1 MRQVIALVSAA
12 VLALT
17 GLGWWGVHG
26 VINGFTISHAL
37 GIDLPGSGNVNGPMN
52 VLLIGLDSRRDQDGN
67 ELPQDLLD
75 ELHAGDSDSGGYN
88 TNTLI
93 LVHVTPDNHVVAF
106 SIPRDDY
113 VAVDD
118 IPGYRHIKIKEAY
131 GLKKAEVA
139 QKLNDEGITD
149 QHELETKGR
158 EAGRS
163 ATISAVRDLTGVK
176 VNYFAEISLAG
187 FYDLASALGGIDVC
201 LNNAVQDTDFSGA
214 DFPAGPQTLNPS
226 QALAFVRQ
234 RHNLDNGDLDRTHR
248 QQAFLSSVMHKLQS
262 GGVFSDL
269 GKFSNLMSVA
279 RKDVVL
285 SRGWT
290 NDVFRRLGSI
300 SGENIQYRTLPV
312 LRYDTVNGQDVNII
326 DQDAIRTQVSTAFSD
341 DPSASTTPAPPAS
354 TVDVINGGEMTGLA
368 AAVASAL
375 TSHGF
380 TAGDVRN
387 SQPGEPT
394 DTQIDYGPGS
404 ASDAKQVADQLA
416 ITAAPTPSDKEQP
429 GHIRIVLGNSY
440 DPPAAIA
447 DAQSSG
453 GTPVSGPTSGNQDS
467 DAPDQGKPMSGNG
480 IPCVN

>member
-1 MRQVIALVSAA
+1 MRLVIALVSAA
-12 VLALT
+12 VLAIT
-17 GLGWWGVHG
+17 GVAWYGVHG

-37 GIDLPGSGNVNGPMN
+37 GIDLPGSGNVNGDMN
-52 VLLIGLDSRRDQDGN
+52 ILLIGLDSRRDQNGD
-67 ELPQDLLD
+67 ELPQELLD

-93 LVHVTPDNHVVAF
+93 LVHVTADDHIVAF

-113 VAVDD
+113 VSVDD

-131 GLKKAEVA
+131 GLKKAYVE
-139 QKLNDEGITD
+139 QKLNDQGITD

-158 EAGRS
+158 EAGRA
-163 ATISAVRDLTGVK
+163 ATIAAVRDLTGVK

-201 LNNAVQDTDFSGA
+201 LNNAVEDTDYSGA
-214 DFPAGPQTLNPS
+214 DFPAGPQTLDPS

-248 QQAFLSSVMHKLQS
+248 QQAFLASVMHKLQS
-262 GGVFSDL
+262 GGVFSNI

-285 SRGWT
+285 STGWT
-290 NDVFRRLGSI
+290 DDMFRRLGSI
-300 SGENIQYRTLPV
+300 SGSNIEYRTLPV
-312 LRYDTVNGQDVNII
+312 LRYDTVNGQDVNIV
-326 DQDAIRTQVSTAFSD
+326 DTDAIRAEVAAAFSD
-341 DPSASTTPAPPAS
+341 NPATSTTPGAPSS

-368 AAVASAL
+368 AAVAASL
-375 TSHGF
+375 SSRGF
-380 TAGDVRN
+380 TTGDVRN

-394 DTQIDYGPGS
+394 TTQIEYGPGA

-416 ITAAPTPSDKEQP
+416 ITSAPKASDQEQP
-429 GHIRIVLGNSY
+429 GHIRIILGNEY
-440 DPPAAIA
+440 DPPPAIA
-447 DAQSSG
+447 DAEESG
-453 GTPVSGPTSGNQDS
+453 ATVTQAASASTDPDV
-467 DAPDQGKPMSGNG
+467 PDQGKPLSGNG
-480 IPCVN
+480 VPCVN

>member
-1 MRQVIALVSAA
+1 MRLVVALVSAT
-12 VLALT
+12 VLAFT
-17 GLGWWGVHG
+17 GVAWYGIHG

-37 GIDLPGSGNVNGPMN
+37 GIDLPGSGNVNGDMN
-52 VLLIGLDSRRDQDGN
+52 ILLIGLDSRRDQNGD

-75 ELHAGDSDSGGYN
+75 QLHAGDSDSGGYN

-93 LVHVTPDNHVVAF
+93 LVHVTSDNRVIAF

-131 GLKKAEVA
+131 GLKKADVE
-139 QKLNDEGITD
+139 QKLNDQGVTD

-163 ATISAVRDLTGVK
+163 ATIAAVRDLTGVK

-201 LNNAVQDTDFSGA
+201 LNNAVSDTDFSGA

-248 QQAFLSSVMHKLQS
+248 QQAFLASVMHKLQS
-262 GGVFSDL
+262 GGVFSNI
-269 GKFSNLMSVA
+269 GKFSDLMSVA
-279 RKDVVL
+279 RKDIVL
-285 SRGWT
+285 SSGWT
-290 NDVFRRLGSI
+290 DDVFRRLGSI
-300 SGENIQYRTLPV
+300 SGTNIEYRTLPV
-312 LRYDTVNGQDVNII
+312 LRYDTVNGQDVNIV
-326 DQDAIRTQVSTAFSD
+326 DPDAIRTQVAAAFSEN
-341 DPSASTTPAPPAS
+341 PLTSTTPAAPAS
-354 TVDVINGGEMTGLA
+354 TVDVINGGQMTGLA
-368 AAVASAL
+368 SAVASAL
-375 TSHGF
+375 STHGF
-380 TAGDVRN
+380 TTGDVRN

-394 DTQIDYGPGS
+394 TTQIDYGPGA

-416 ITAAPTPSDKEQP
+416 ITSVPQPSDHEQP
-429 GHIRIVLGNSY
+429 GHIRIILGNEY
-440 DPPAAIA
+440 DPPPAVA
-447 DAQSSG
+447 DAQSTG
-453 GTPVSGPTSGNQDS
+453 ATVSQPTTSAQDP
-467 DAPDQGKPMSGNG
+467 DIPDQGKPLSGNG
-480 IPCVN
+480 VPCVN

>member
-1 MRQVIALVSAA
+1 MRLVIALVSAA
-12 VLALT
+12 VLAIT
-17 GLGWWGVHG
+17 GVAWYGVHG

-37 GIDLPGSGNVNGPMN
+37 GIDLPGSGNVNGDMN
-52 VLLIGLDSRRDQDGN
+52 ILLIGLDSRRDQNGD
-67 ELPQDLLD
+67 ELPQELLD

-93 LVHVTPDNHVVAF
+93 LVHVTADDHIVAF

-113 VAVDD
+113 VSVDD

-131 GLKKAEVA
+131 GLKKAYVE
-139 QKLNDEGITD
+139 QKLNDQGITD

-158 EAGRS
+158 EAGRA
-163 ATISAVRDLTGVK
+163 ATIAAVRDLTGVK

-201 LNNAVQDTDFSGA
+201 LNNAVEDTDYSGA
-214 DFPAGPQTLNPS
+214 DFPAGPQTLDPS

-248 QQAFLSSVMHKLQS
+248 QQAFLASVMHKLQS
-262 GGVFSDL
+262 GGVFSNI

-285 SRGWT
+285 STGWT
-290 NDVFRRLGSI
+290 DDMFRRLGSI
-300 SGENIQYRTLPV
+300 SGSNIEYRTLPV
-312 LRYDTVNGQDVNII
+312 LRYDTVNGQDVNIV
-326 DQDAIRTQVSTAFSD
+326 DTDAIRTEVAAAFSD
-341 DPSASTTPAPPAS
+341 NPATSTTPGAPSS

-368 AAVASAL
+368 AAVASSL
-375 TSHGF
+375 SSRGF
-380 TAGDVRN
+380 TTGDVRN

-394 DTQIDYGPGS
+394 TTQIEYGPGA

-416 ITAAPTPSDKEQP
+416 ITSAPKANDQEQP
-429 GHIRIVLGNSY
+429 GHIRIILGNEY
-440 DPPAAIA
+440 DPPPAIA
-447 DAQSSG
+447 DAEESG
-453 GTPVSGPTSGNQDS
+453 ATVTQAASASADPDV
-467 DAPDQGKPMSGNG
+467 PDQGKPLSGNG
-480 IPCVN
+480 VPCVN